1 MFKNLDPQDISKKP
15 FSSFKNFTFTNNDSG
30 SGVWLVKARSGSQ
43 YNYDSGSDSVTN
55 IVSGSV
61 TTRYFGLPTWHFLN
75 KVFYKDA
82 DKPYR
87 TFGNNN
93 PNVEHRELH
102 TSASVIS
109 VARGIYGE
117 QIKPES
123 VDLDITINGN
133 TFTIKDDGEGNLY
146 DNAFSSS
153 FSTFKTNKFQS
164 GSSTTAATR
173 GSGSEVGNIFYEQGL
188 LVFTDTGSY
197 KDVGFGTSYTLKY
210 QSTQTHYEYEYR
222 VSAKPFE
229 FNTSTNISLT
239 PDRSGSQTISEGVV
253 SMSNFFPPSH
263 LPTGQGTGS
272 YATFYNAASEALPF
286 VTESNFKPFVTDIG
300 LYSENN
306 ELLAHGKLAK
316 PIKLSKDIET
326 TFVVRFDV

>member
-1 MFKNLDPQDISKKP
+1 MFKNLDPQDISKKS
-15 FSSFKNFTFTNNDSG
+15 FQTFKNFTFNNNDSG
-30 SGVWLVKARSGSQ
+30 SGVFAIKARSGSL
-43 YNYDSGSDSVTN
+43 YNYVSSSDDIVAITTGSITTN
-55 IVSGSV
+55 
-61 TTRYFGLPTWHFLN
+61 YFSLPNWHMLN
-75 KVFYKDA
+75 QTFYSSHGQD
-82 DKPYR
+82 YV
-87 TFGNNN
+87 N
-93 PNVEHRELH
+93 PNKSKRELH
-102 TSASVIS
+102 TSASIIS
-109 VARGIYGE
+109 VPRELFGE
-117 QIKPES
+117 KIKPGSIELS
-123 VDLDITINGN
+123 DTSLSATREIR
-133 TFTIKDDGEGNLY
+133 DDGEGNLY

-229 FNTSTNISLT
+229 INTSTNISLT

-272 YATFYNAASEALPF
+272 YATFYNAA
-286 VTESNFKPFVTDIG
+286 TESLGIVTGSEFQPFVTDIG

>member
-1 MFKNLDPQDISKKP
+1 MFKNLDLNNDATIKSFK
-15 FSSFKNFTFTNNDSG
+15 SFKNFTFTNNDSG
-30 SGVWLVKARSGSQ
+30 SGVFAIKARTGSLYNYVSSSDEIITITNDSTSTNFFAYPTYVMLNNLYYSKHGREYIRSGSM
-43 YNYDSGSDSVTN
+43 NRN
-55 IVSGSV
+55 
-61 TTRYFGLPTWHFLN
+61 
-75 KVFYKDA
+75 
-82 DKPYR
+82 
-87 TFGNNN
+87 
-93 PNVEHRELH
+93 LH
-102 TSASVIS
+102 SSASIIS
-109 VARGIYGE
+109 VARELFGE
-117 QIKPES
+117 KIKPES
-123 VDLDITINGN
+123 IELTATVGGE

-272 YATFYNAASEALPF
+272 YATFYNAA
-286 VTESNFKPFVTDIG
+286 TESLGIVTGSEFQPFVTDIG

>member
-1 MFKNLDPQDISKKP
+1 MFKNLDLDNDATIKSFQ
-15 FSSFKNFTFTNNDSG
+15 SFKNFTFTNNDSG
-30 SGVWLVKARSGSQ
+30 SGVFAIKARTGSLYNYVSSSDEIITITNDSTSTNFFAFPTYVMLNNLYYSKHGREYVRSGSM
-43 YNYDSGSDSVTN
+43 NRN
-55 IVSGSV
+55 
-61 TTRYFGLPTWHFLN
+61 
-75 KVFYKDA
+75 
-82 DKPYR
+82 
-87 TFGNNN
+87 
-93 PNVEHRELH
+93 LH
-102 TSASVIS
+102 SSASVIS
-109 VARGIYGE
+109 VARDLFGE
-117 QIKPES
+117 KIKPNSIELTAN
-123 VDLDITINGN
+123 VGGE

-153 FSTFKTNKFQS
+153 FVTYKANLFQS
-164 GSSTTAATR
+164 GSSTTTATR

-239 PDRSGSQTISEGVV
+239 PDRSGSQTISQGVV

-272 YATFYNAASEALPF
+272 YATFYNAA
-286 VTESNFKPFVTDIG
+286 TESLGIVTGSEFQPFVTDIG

-316 PIKLSKDIET
+316 PVKLSKDIET

>member
-1 MFKNLDPQDISKKP
+1 MFKNLDLNNDATIKSFK
-15 FSSFKNFTFTNNDSG
+15 SFKNFTFTNNDSG
-30 SGVWLVKARSGSQ
+30 SGVFAIKARTGSLYNYVSSSDEIITITNDSTSTNFFAFPTYVMLNNLYYSKHGREYVRSGSM
-43 YNYDSGSDSVTN
+43 NRN
-55 IVSGSV
+55 
-61 TTRYFGLPTWHFLN
+61 
-75 KVFYKDA
+75 
-82 DKPYR
+82 
-87 TFGNNN
+87 
-93 PNVEHRELH
+93 LH
-102 TSASVIS
+102 SSASVIS
-109 VARGIYGE
+109 VARDLFGE
-117 QIKPES
+117 KIKPNSIELTAN
-123 VDLDITINGN
+123 VGGE

-153 FSTFKTNKFQS
+153 FVTYKANLFQS
-164 GSSTTAATR
+164 GSSTTTATR

-239 PDRSGSQTISEGVV
+239 PDRSGSQTISQGVV

-272 YATFYNAASEALPF
+272 YATFYNAA
-286 VTESNFKPFVTDIG
+286 TESLGIVTGSEFQPFVTDIG

-316 PIKLSKDIET
+316 PVKLSKDIET

>member
-1 MFKNLDPQDISKKP
+1 MNRNLH
-15 FSSFKNFTFTNNDSG
+15 N
-30 SGVWLVKARSGSQ
+30 
-43 YNYDSGSDSVTN
+43 
-55 IVSGSV
+55 
-61 TTRYFGLPTWHFLN
+61 
-75 KVFYKDA
+75 
-82 DKPYR
+82 
-87 TFGNNN
+87 
-93 PNVEHRELH
+93 
-102 TSASVIS
+102 SASVIS
-109 VARGIYGE
+109 VGRDLYGE
-117 QIKPES
+117 KIKPES
-123 VDLDITINGN
+123 IQLSATVGGQTFDIR
-133 TFTIKDDGEGNLY
+133 DDGEGNLY

-153 FSTFKTNKFQS
+153 FSTFKTNLFQS

-210 QSTQTHYEYEYR
+210 QSTHTHYEYEYK
-222 VSAKPFE
+222 VKAKPFE

-239 PDRSGSQTISEGVV
+239 PGRSGSKTISQGVV

-263 LPTGQGTGS
+263 QPTGQGTGS
-272 YATFYNAASEALPF
+272 YATFYNAATSSLGF
-286 VTESNFKPFVTDIG
+286 VTGSNFNPYVTDIG

-316 PIKLSKDIET
+316 PVKLSNEIET

>member
-1 MFKNLDPQDISKKP
+1 MNRNLHS
-15 FSSFKNFTFTNNDSG
+15 
-30 SGVWLVKARSGSQ
+30 
-43 YNYDSGSDSVTN
+43 
-55 IVSGSV
+55 
-61 TTRYFGLPTWHFLN
+61 
-75 KVFYKDA
+75 
-82 DKPYR
+82 
-87 TFGNNN
+87 
-93 PNVEHRELH
+93 
-102 TSASVIS
+102 SASVIS
-109 VARGIYGE
+109 VARELFGE
-117 QIKPES
+117 KIKPES
-123 VDLDITINGN
+123 IELTATVGGE

-272 YATFYNAASEALPF
+272 YATFYNAA
-286 VTESNFKPFVTDIG
+286 TESLGIVTGSEFQPFVTDIG

-316 PIKLSKDIET
+316 PIRLSDDIET
-326 TFVVRFDV
+326 TFIVRFDV